1 MAEASAPAEG
11 GPRIAAAEGR
21 LTAVQ
26 NGQVYTNPKGV
37 FSWDRYGVEE
47 ALQLQWVANLLHP
60 ELFNIDIR
68 TQVKDFYETFL
79 HYTLTDEQVELI
91 LNAEAPQ

>member
-26 NGQVYTNPKGV
+26 NGSRIAREKP
-37 FSWDRYGVEE
+37 R
-47 ALQLQWVANLLHP
+47 
-60 ELFNIDIR
+60 
-68 TQVKDFYETFL
+68 
-79 HYTLTDEQVELI
+79 
-91 LNAEAPQ
+91 